1 MLLGGGRRAGAVHR
15 RRDDAGRETDQ
26 ISVFVVFFFSLAIMV
41 NLYERQK
48 CHWID
53 HSHS

>member
-1 MLLGGGRRAGAVHR
+1 MGGEGRGQCTDD
-15 RRDDAGRETDQ
+15 DDAGRETDQ
-26 ISVFVVFFFSLAIMV
+26 ISVCLSFFFSLAIMV
-41 NLYERQK
+41 NLYESQK